1 MMKNVQYWKGTN
13 HENDEVSMEEMVTN
27 PMLDL
32 QEMIIEFR
40 KISRQTYLT
49 VSKQAE
55 RRSLKSLKTNHFHSD
70 HT

>member
-1 MMKNVQYWKGTN
+1 MKNVQYWKGTN

-55 RRSLKSLKTNHFHSD
+55 RRSLKSLNTNHPHSD

>member
-1 MMKNVQYWKGTN
+1 
-13 HENDEVSMEEMVTN
+13 MEEMVTN

-55 RRSLKSLKTNHFHSD
+55 RRSLKSLNTNHPHSD

>member
-1 MMKNVQYWKGTN
+1 MKNVQYWKGTN

-32 QEMIIEFR
+32 QEMITEFR

-55 RRSLKSLKTNHFHSD
+55 RRSLKSLNTNHPHSD